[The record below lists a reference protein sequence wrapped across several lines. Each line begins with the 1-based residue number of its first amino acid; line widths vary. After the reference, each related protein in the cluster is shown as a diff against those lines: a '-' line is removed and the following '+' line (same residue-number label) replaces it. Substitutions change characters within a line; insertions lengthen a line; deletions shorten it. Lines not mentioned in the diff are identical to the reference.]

1 MPSSEKLILVEV
13 QRDLALEDQENGPS
27 ENVENLQ
34 LEKELELFSFSQV
47 KKTGVKLKRNREVLV
62 FFWHQLRV
70 RTYFLKR
77 QVFSLLSD

>member
-13 QRDLALEDQENGPS
+13 QRDLELEDQENGPS

-47 KKTGVKLKRNREVLV
+47 KKTGVKLKRNQEALV